1 MYKLTDG
8 RGRPQME
15 ESKKIAAKIAVVYI
29 VIGALWIIFSDRF
42 SLILAENEMGAYVF
56 FQRYKGWLFILITG
70 FLIYILV
77 YQRASRLVESAEKL
91 KNKEKQLQKSNQH
104 YQSLFHHNP
113 DAVFEI
119 TREGKLAALNP
130 EGEEIIGRPV
140 DDLKGKPL
148 DFLIHPEDRDYVKEL
163 FRKTLLG
170 KPEKFEMNIFGKSGN
185 NRLLRCTLLPIIVDE
200 KIIGVFGM
208 ARDITHYRE
217 NEEMMIAS
225 EKLSVIGQLAAAVAH
240 EIRNPLTSLKGFV
253 QLMQVTKKADDK
265 HLGIMLSEIERINLI
280 SGEMLILGKQ
290 QDILFGKEEVNDTIK
305 QVIVLMEAQAN
316 LDNVGIDFA
325 PSPDGPMFVNADQNQ
340 LKQVL
345 INIIKNGVEAI
356 DDHGFVKVVTAKTE
370 TQALIKVQ
378 DSGAGMDQER
388 IDRLGEP
395 FYSTKEKGTGL
406 GLAVCKKIIERH
418 QGEIT
423 YESEKG
429 KGTTVTITLPLS

>member
-15 ESKKIAAKIAVVYI
+15 ESKKIAAKIAVVYV
-29 VIGALWIIFSDRF
+29 VIGALWIIFSDTF
-42 SLILAENEMGAYVF
+42 SLILAENKMAAYVF

-77 YQRASRLVESAEKL
+77 YQRASRLVESTEKL

-148 DFLIHPEDRDYVKEL
+148 DFLIHPEDRDYVKGL
-163 FRKTLLG
+163 FRKTLQG

-253 QLMQVTKKADDK
+253 QLMQITKKADDK

-316 LDNVGIDFA
+316 LDNVKIDFA
-325 PSPDGPMFVNADQNQ
+325 PSQEGPMFVNADQNQ

>member
-1 MYKLTDG
+1 
-8 RGRPQME
+8 ME

-325 PSPDGPMFVNADQNQ
+325 PSQDGPMFVNADQNQ

-406 GLAVCKKIIERH
+406 GLAVCKKIVERH

>member
-1 MYKLTDG
+1 MYKLTAG
-8 RGRPQME
+8 RGRPKME
-15 ESKKIAAKIAVVYI
+15 ESKKIAAKIAVVYV
-29 VIGALWIIFSDRF
+29 VIGALWIIFSDTF
-42 SLILAENEMGAYVF
+42 SLILAENKMGAYVF

-148 DFLIHPEDRDYVKEL
+148 DFLIHPEDRDYVKGL
-163 FRKTLLG
+163 FRKTLMG

-316 LDNVGIDFA
+316 LDNVEIDFA
-325 PSPDGPMFVNADQNQ
+325 PSQDGPMFVNADQNQ

-356 DDHGFVKVVTAKTE
+356 DDHGFVKVVTEKTE